1 MSAVEPGRA
10 GRRRRKRR
18 KRRKGRRGGAEVLFL
33 GRKEEEKEEEERMWK
48 TQDGVGMDGMTWV
61 SRIVR
66 APMLRALAPVDIQ
79 LLYFLFAPVF
89 FFFFFFFFRG
99 PLSALVRSI
108 SNAPRVIAN
117 SFGIELCAE
126 SVAVLSPLR

>member
-1 MSAVEPGRA
+1 MARQSRKKKKKKKKKEE
-10 GRRRRKRR
+10 RRRS
-18 KRRKGRRGGAEVLFL
+18 GGSLF
-33 GRKEEEKEEEERMWK
+33 REKEEEEERMWK

-89 FFFFFFFFRG
+89 FFLGVPCRRWLGLF
-99 PLSALVRSI
+99 LMLLA
-108 SNAPRVIAN
+108 
-117 SFGIELCAE
+117 
-126 SVAVLSPLR
+126 